1 MNQAYLDIIKK
12 NNRTLN
18 KTNEIMSDIQQAV
31 AYNDENSVYDLSLD
45 YERTVERLVPLSRDL
60 VICQGRK
67 GSEQVVKQ
75 AIQENAPVEINFTK
89 EGWLVLSIPALL
101 PRKEKGNAQ
110 YIREIVHDAL
120 SEYCKDKN
128 IQRFGKCIL
137 IYEHIYDHRIPK
149 REWRDHDNIEI
160 NTVTDMIAL
169 FVLRDDSSYVCSHV
183 YVSKAGEQ
191 NRTNIYVI
199 PETDF
204 DSWRKERRI
213 WYDHPPER

>member
-18 KTNEIMSDIQQAV
+18 KANAIMSDIQQAV
-31 AYNDENSVYDLSLD
+31 AYNDENSVYDLSLE

-60 VICQGRK
+60 VICQGGK
-67 GSEQVVKQ
+67 GSEQAVKQ
-75 AIQENAPVEINFTK
+75 AIQDNAPVEINFTK
-89 EGWLVLSIPALL
+89 EGWFVLSIPALL

-169 FVLRDDSSYVCSHV
+169 FILHDDSPYVCSHV
-183 YVSKAGEQ
+183 YVSKAGKQ

-204 DSWRKERRI
+204 DAWRKERRI

>member
-1 MNQAYLDIIKK
+1 MIEKTYINLINK
-12 NNRTLN
+12 NIRNLN
-18 KTNEIMSDIQQAV
+18 KANTIMSDIQQAV

-110 YIREIVHDAL
+110 YIREIVHKA
-120 SEYCKDKN
+120 
-128 IQRFGKCIL
+128 I
-137 IYEHIYDHRIPK
+137 
-149 REWRDHDNIEI
+149 
-160 NTVTDMIAL
+160 
-169 FVLRDDSSYVCSHV
+169 SYTQ
-183 YVSKAGEQ
+183 KLEDL
-191 NRTNIYVI
+191 
-199 PETDF
+199 P
-204 DSWRKERRI
+204 WL
-213 WYDHPPER
+213 

>member
-1 MNQAYLDIIKK
+1 MNQFYLEIINK

-18 KTNEIMSDIQQAV
+18 KANEIMGDIQQAV

-45 YERTVERLVPLSRDL
+45 YERTVERLVPPSRDL

-67 GSEQVVKQ
+67 GSEQAVKQ
-75 AIQENAPVEINFTK
+75 AIQDNAPVEINFTK
-89 EGWLVLSIPALL
+89 EGWFVLSIPALL

>member
-18 KTNEIMSDIQQAV
+18 KANEIMSDIQQAV

-101 PRKEKGNAQ
+101 QRKETHNIFVKSCMTHFPNIAR
-110 YIREIVHDAL
+110 IRIYKDSVNVFLSTSISMTIV
-120 SEYCKDKN
+120 S
-128 IQRFGKCIL
+128 
-137 IYEHIYDHRIPK
+137 
-149 REWRDHDNIEI
+149 
-160 NTVTDMIAL
+160 
-169 FVLRDDSSYVCSHV
+169 
-183 YVSKAGEQ
+183 
-191 NRTNIYVI
+191 
-199 PETDF
+199 
-204 DSWRKERRI
+204 RKENGEI
-213 WYDHPPER
+213 TIT

>member
-18 KTNEIMSDIQQAV
+18 KANEIMSDIQQAV

-67 GSEQVVKQ
+67 ESEQAVKQ
-75 AIQENAPVEINFTK
+75 AIQSNAPVGINFTK
-89 EGWLVLSIPALL
+89 EGWFVLSIPALL

-128 IQRFGKCIL
+128 IQRFGKCTQT
-137 IYEHIYDHRIPK
+137 E
-149 REWRDHDNIEI
+149 
-160 NTVTDMIAL
+160 AL
-169 FVLRDDSSYVCSHV
+169 
-183 YVSKAGEQ
+183 
-191 NRTNIYVI
+191 
-199 PETDF
+199 
-204 DSWRKERRI
+204 
-213 WYDHPPER
+213 